1 MADLAVVIVTWNVRD
16 LVLDAIKTLIDD
28 LAQTDIT
35 YSIYLVDS
43 ASADGTS
50 EAVQAQFPQVNVT
63 ASEQNLGFAGG
74 NNVALRQ
81 IGFGNPDVS
90 EDALP
95 HAVYLLNPDTIT
107 QAGATQELYNRL
119 MTTTDELGVVGAR
132 LSYEDGSFQDSAF
145 QFPGLKQ
152 LWVEF
157 FPTPG
162 RFIVGEFN
170 GRYPQ
175 SLATG
180 STPYQVDFM
189 LGATMM
195 LKREV
200 IVQTGMFDEAFFM
213 YCEETDWQWR
223 IRKAGWDI
231 ECVPSAHVVHLAGK
245 STTQIRAQSQINL
258 WTSRLIL
265 FRKHYPKWK
274 LAVARLMIVFG
285 MWLKERAVRQD
296 ASLAQDQKAE
306 LITAFKQIRRMASS

>member
-1 MADLAVVIVTWNVRD
+1 MIDLAVVIVTWNVRD
-16 LVLDAIKTLIDD
+16 LALNAIQTLMDD
-28 LAQTDIT
+28 LAQTEIT

-43 ASADGTS
+43 ASADGTA
-50 EAVQAQFPQVNVT
+50 EAVEAQFPEVNVT
-63 ASEQNLGFAGG
+63 ASIKNLGFAGG

-95 HAVYLLNPDTIT
+95 RAVYLLNPDTIT
-107 QAGATQELYNRL
+107 TSGATKQLFDHL
-119 MTTTDELGVVGAR
+119 MTSESVGVVGAH

-162 RFIVGEFN
+162 RFIMGEFN

-175 SLATG
+175 SFTSG
-180 STPYQVDFM
+180 TTPFQVDFM

-200 IVQTGMFDEAFFM
+200 IMETGMFDEAFFM

-223 IRKAGWDI
+223 IRKAGWGI

-274 LAVARLMIVFG
+274 LAVARLMIAVG
-285 MWLKERAVRQD
+285 MWRKERAVHHDRN
-296 ASLAQDQKAE
+296 LADDQKAE
-306 LITAFKQIRRMASS
+306 LVYAFRLIRRMTLK